1 MIPQFEGLSEEQ
13 KDLMYDAIPLI
24 TIYIAGAD
32 GKIDEKEAAWAK
44 KVTEIRSY
52 AHHESL
58 QEFYTNLGKIYSD
71 RFNRYNDSLPSDIAA
86 RTAAIEEKLAGLNK
100 ILPSLDV
107 NFAARYYK
115 GLLSFATHVA
125 KASGGF
131 LGIGSISRD
140 EEKLMTLD
148 IITPITFEEDQEEA

>member
-1 MIPQFEGLSEEQ
+1 MIPQFERLSEEQ

-32 GKIDEKEAAWAK
+32 GKIDAQEAAWAK

-58 QEFYTNLGKIYSD
+58 QEFYTNLGGTYSD
-71 RFNRYNDSLPSDIAA
+71 RFNKYNEALPSDITA
-86 RTAAIEEKLAGLNK
+86 RTVAIEEKLAGLNK
-100 ILPSLDV
+100 ILPLLDV

-115 GLLSFATHVA
+115 GLLSFAKHVA

-131 LGIGSISRD
+131 LGIASISRD

-148 IITPITFEEDQEEA
+148 VITPIEFEEDQEDA